1 MAGVLLLAAGPVA
14 AQELTVTCNA
24 PNNCDT
30 DTADPLFPASDLW
43 YPEKTVTKTFRV
55 INNTGEQQ
63 LVTATAENSAQTG
76 DLDTVLLIQI
86 IRLSD
91 TVTMFDGTL
100 RDFYQLTSLN
110 LGAFNNGTQDDY
122 SVTVTLPDVGNEF
135 QGVETSFDLV
145 LSFNTEDVIP
155 EELGLLR
162 VTKANNVGGGTR
174 QPGNTVQYVLKV
186 TVGDS
191 PLTNV
196 EVVDLPP
203 EGFQY
208 RNGSWEASSNI
219 RGDLR
224 KQNIVKEPKYSS
236 PGVWKIGSAQP
247 NEVITLKYIAKISSG
262 QDEGI
267 YRDLAIAS
275 AETPN
280 GTEVIGNQTINNPD
294 PFVGSEVAVTERIAG
309 QTVRVVQRT
318 ENENGDVL
326 GASTGASSGRTLP
339 KTGIDGLSVAGAL
352 LLLVLGTLLLLRT
365 QLGALVKRVSGKT
378 LMMLLFGIGL
388 LIVPLVVPQSAYAA
402 DLSVRIERPKS
413 PTNQSDFPITFVV
426 LDRLGRAISAT
437 CLVKKPGSGEFV
449 PFNST
454 YAIRP
459 GGNSDSCL
467 VTSSTMS
474 ASGTYQFMVQA
485 NAGGDVDISE
495 IVVVDYSDVPGPGTP
510 TAYSKQKVGGCQYQI
525 KFKTANDSGRTN
537 RVEVYR
543 SSNRT
548 FTANTDTRVKQQ
560 AAGSNQDFAIFD
572 TPPNCDRTYYY
583 AVRAFDQFNNGSG
596 IVADREVVVTAGSTG
611 GTTGTGTGTA
621 GTGGGA
627 GTGTAGGGQVA
638 GAQTAPGTS
647 PDATDEGEVQGAE
660 DEATGEGEIDEDV
673 LGNVTESI
681 RNFQL
686 PNNGYIVMGLSALLL
701 GLIFVGYV
709 YFAKKNS
716 RKR

>member
-1 MAGVLLLAAGPVA
+1 MLIAAGPVA

-24 PNNCDT
+24 PGVCDT
-30 DTADPLFPASDLW
+30 DTTDPLFPASDIW
-43 YPEKTVTKTFRV
+43 YPEKTVTKTVRI

-63 LVTATAENSAQTG
+63 LVTATAENTAQTG
-76 DLDTVLLIQI
+76 DLDTALQLQI
-86 IRLSD
+86 TRVSD
-91 TVTMFDGTL
+91 GVMVFDGTV
-100 RDFYQLTSLN
+100 RDFYQLASLN
-110 LGAFNNGTQDDY
+110 LGAFNNGTQDDFTM
-122 SVTVTLPDVGNEF
+122 TVTLPDVGNEF

-145 LSFNTEDVIP
+145 FSFNTEDVVP

-174 QPGNTVQYVLKV
+174 QPGNTVQYTLKV
-186 TVGDS
+186 TIGDS

-208 RNGSWEASSNI
+208 RNGSWEASSTI
-219 RGDLR
+219 RGDLK

-236 PGVWKIGSAQP
+236 PGVWQIGSVQP

-262 QDEGI
+262 QDEGV
-267 YRDLAIAS
+267 YRDLAVAS
-275 AETPN
+275 AQTQN

-294 PFVGSEVAVTERIAG
+294 PFVGSEVSVTERIAG

-326 GASTGASSGRTLP
+326 GASTATGRKLP
-339 KTGIDGLSVAGAL
+339 KTGIDTDSALGAILILVMGTAILMRKHL
-352 LLLVLGTLLLLRT
+352 LLL
-365 QLGALVKRVSGKT
+365 AERVSRKT
-378 LMMLLFGIGL
+378 LMIWLVGLWL
-388 LIVPLVVPQSAYAA
+388 LIVPLILPRSAVAA

-413 PTNQSDFPITFVV
+413 PTNQNDFPITFVV
-426 LDRLGRAISAT
+426 LDRLGRPITAT

-449 PFNST
+449 PFNSS

-467 VTSSTMS
+467 VNSSTMS
-474 ASGTYQFMVQA
+474 GSGTYQFMVQA
-485 NAGGDVDISE
+485 VAGAETDFSE
-495 IVVVDYSDVPGPGTP
+495 IVVVEYSNVPGPGTP

-543 SSNRT
+543 SSSRT
-548 FTANTDTRVKQQ
+548 FTANSDTRVKQQ

-583 AVRAFDQFNNGSG
+583 AVRAFDQFDNGSG
-596 IVADREVVVTAGSTG
+596 IVADREVVVTAGTTGATG
-611 GTTGTGTGTA
+611 GTGAAAGAGGTGTT
-621 GTGGGA
+621 
-627 GTGTAGGGQVA
+627 GGQVA
-638 GAQTAPGTS
+638 GAQARPTTS
-647 PDATDEGEVQGAE
+647 PEATDEGQVQGAEDDATDEGELE
-660 DEATGEGEIDEDV
+660 EDV
-673 LGNVTESI
+673 LGNVTETI

-686 PNNGYIVMGLSALLL
+686 PNNGYVVMGVAAVLL
-701 GLIFVGYV
+701 GAIIVGYV